1 MSRTPKLQ
9 GPRATPG
16 VPAPARAAARKTVD
30 PALPRGY
37 HLDAA
42 VSLAHVQAGGPLGVR
57 SGT

>member
-9 GPRATPG
+9 GPQATPG
-16 VPAPARAAARKTVD
+16 VPVLARAATRKTVD

-42 VSLAHVQAGGPLGVR
+42 VSLVHVQAGGPLGVR

>member
-1 MSRTPKLQ
+1 
-9 GPRATPG
+9 